1 MLTLSMS
8 HVWSVSLNISPRSD
22 DRLPDTDTQP
32 SLPNLNTNVHYHTLT
47 AYMALPSTLLQA
59 SKHNNLSFACT
70 NVVMDISNIQWFQIP
85 VQKWSSAETFLPIS

>member
-85 VQKWSSAETFLPIS
+85 VQK